1 MNPGFIVA
9 IIIASYGLLGIK
21 FTGTRYQRYVKR
33 LGLYNRIL
41 TEGWSWHAPIIEQVV
56 GEKYSLMD
64 QRYDIDAQTC
74 ITKDNV
80 TVTVDGILYW
90 KIAKLENYVF
100 GIANPKQALN
110 DIVLTKIRTEI
121 GSLDLDETFIARE
134 NLNKRILKEVTQ
146 ASMAW
151 GIEVTRLEL
160 KDLTPDARVLE
171 AMEQQMT
178 AERAKRALILESEGE
193 KQRNINLAEGLAKAE
208 IIEAKANKERII
220 LEAEAKAE
228 SQTKLAQAKAESA
241 KALAKSIQENKH
253 SEEALRLLLAK
264 DWMEMGQKM
273 ADAKSGSVLMIDPQ
287 SPAALLAALKQFT
300 KNENES

>member
-220 LEAEAKAE
+220 LEAEAQAE